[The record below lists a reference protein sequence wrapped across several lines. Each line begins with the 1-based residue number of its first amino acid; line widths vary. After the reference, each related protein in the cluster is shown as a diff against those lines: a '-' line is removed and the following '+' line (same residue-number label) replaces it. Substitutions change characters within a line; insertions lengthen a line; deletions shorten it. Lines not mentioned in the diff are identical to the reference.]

1 MLVSA
6 HKFEHE
12 FALLVFE
19 SVKFFRLPNLEAFL
33 SRGDMVVQISSKCQK
48 LQFVATFIP
57 EMVRYTKSGENQT
70 KVFQNKGGRLQFKDQ
85 LSLMPLR
92 GNPTVEIQTF

>member
-12 FALLVFE
+12 FALLVFV
-19 SVKFFRLPNLEAFL
+19 SPKFFRLPNLDAFL

-48 LQFVATFIP
+48 LQFVATFIS
-57 EMVRYTKSGENQT
+57 EMVCYTKSGQNRT
-70 KVFQNKGGRLQFKDQ
+70 KVFQNKGGRLQFKD
-85 LSLMPLR
+85 LTSYL
-92 GNPTVEIQTF
+92 